1 MIEIR
6 FDGKSG
12 KYERKSSS
20 QNAATV
26 LTEMS
31 GMILGMIKD
40 VRNQIGHEEAQIF
53 TNVVKQCMEKIDLT
67 ADAEKGLIQ

>member
-1 MIEIR
+1 MIEIS

-20 QNAATV
+20 HNAVTV

-31 GMILGMIKD
+31 GMILGMIND